1 MTPIGQRT
9 ICYRIYVLCILLC
22 FSLSNLACRS
32 LPSYLIAV
40 PVPECEEVCSGVA
53 LTPLCEKAP
62 LQGREPQVPR
72 SQYESCH
79 LCRSHLLAPSP
90 SSKWS
95 WEPYVENS
103 SIASPNVSNVSF
115 LARHRLAKSR
125 RQSIT
130 DGSFLSPEPNASLPN
145 SVVPSARLVD
155 ANFYNMA
162 DGACLHHWE
171 FGVLV
176 GYGFA
181 AVFAAGSI
189 PAGFVCDRRPRVAVA
204 SAALMVWSFG
214 TSLQA
219 SAHDFMFL
227 LGCRAIVGLA
237 QAFAMPA
244 ATSLAADYF
253 VDRPGIVVVVL
264 SVGMYLG
271 SGCASFSMLLAGLIG
286 WRWVTLLVGLIGM
299 VLALVFYT
307 TVHEPERT
315 EWSAPCSISV
325 VSDEVFEKSRVAW
338 MIIVAGSAKML
349 AAYCLGAFLP
359 IWYSRSGLVGYT
371 SIEYAYTN
379 ALAISAGG
387 LLSASLG
394 SLLSL
399 CWGRRDPRAPCWI
412 GLLGA
417 LLSLPLICMVLLT
430 QSFEVSMTALFL
442 LLLVSESWFGPAVA
456 LLQAAVRRSV
466 RGQAVSMFLVA
477 STLAA
482 NFGPVIIGILDT
494 GGPEV
499 GFHLLWLCLAANLA
513 AASAFVWTAREID
526 IDPVAAG
533 LGSRP
538 ADLVQETTGAK
549 AGMAH
554 WVPF

>member
-1 MTPIGQRT
+1 MPQPPQ
-9 ICYRIYVLCILLC
+9 
-22 FSLSNLACRS
+22 
-32 LPSYLIAV
+32 LPHCGASA
-40 PVPECEEVCSGVA
+40 ECEKVCSGVA
-53 LTPLCEKAP
+53 LTPLCDEDP
-62 LQGREPQVPR
+62 LKGREPRDPL

-79 LCRSHLLAPSP
+79 MCRARSHVWTPPSSKPFFEPYAKNSSMASPGELFLDTQRHTESQRLPNAAYSLLAPEP
-90 SSKWS
+90 SGIVPK
-95 WEPYVENS
+95 
-103 SIASPNVSNVSF
+103 SI
-115 LARHRLAKSR
+115 
-125 RQSIT
+125 I
-130 DGSFLSPEPNASLPN
+130 
-145 SVVPSARLVD
+145 PSARIAD
-155 ANFYNMA
+155 ANFYSMA

-204 SAALMVWSFG
+204 SAALMIWSFG

-219 SAHDFMFL
+219 SAHDFSFL

-264 SVGMYLG
+264 SVGLYLG
-271 SGCASFSMLLAGLIG
+271 SGCASFSLLLAGLVG
-286 WRWVTLLVGLIGM
+286 WRWVTLFVGLFGM
-299 VLALVFYT
+299 VLSLVFYS
-307 TVHEPERT
+307 TVQEPERT

-349 AAYCLGAFLP
+349 AAYSLGAFLP
-359 IWYSRSGLVGYT
+359 IWYSRSDLDGYT
-371 SIEYAYTN
+371 STEYAYTN

-387 LLSASLG
+387 LLSALLG

-412 GLLGA
+412 GLVGA
-417 LLSLPLICMVLLT
+417 ILSLPLICMVLLT
-430 QSFEVSMTALFL
+430 PSFTMSMTALFL

-456 LLQAAVRRSV
+456 LLQASVRRSV

-477 STLAA
+477 SSLAA
-482 NFGPVIIGILDT
+482 NFGPVVVGILDT

-499 GFHLLWLCLAANLA
+499 GLHLLWLCLAANLA
-513 AASAFVWTAREID
+513 AASAFVWTAREIG

-538 ADLVQETTGAK
+538 ADLYQETTGAK